1 MPLRR
6 AEELIATLPGVLSV
20 RIVAGDSGAV
30 GEIHVLTTNEVAPKN
45 MVRNIESALM
55 AQLGLRIDHRKVS
68 IAQSLDPVR
77 AADLPSGSNGGGTP
91 TPTSTPVLPFGA
103 IPGVAS
109 PEYVSGRDA
118 ALAAQRAAQEAA
130 ALASREIASRD
141 EAIRTLEANEAKARV
156 AAQVAAQIAA
166 QLAAQSGQVSTP
178 ASTPTSSVATNPP
191 AQSSNTVGVAPA
203 GAVSTTTPPRTRV
216 VSDVSAGRRSLIFE
230 DVEVRR
236 SRTLGVICRVTL
248 SKDGD
253 EFVGEASGQE
263 SERSRVELAARA
275 TVMAI
280 SEAVKAT
287 PGGDRSL
294 ALEGAKLI
302 DAFDRE
308 FVFVSL
314 VARIG
319 RENAVLTGSCEVRES
334 KETGAVLSV
343 LDATNRWMH
352 LDR

>member
-1 MPLRR
+1 MPEPHLSIPINFGPNSPSPSPLNGVIGSVLPLRR
-6 AEELIATLPGVLSV
+6 AEELISTLPGVLSV
-20 RIVAGDSGAV
+20 RIVPGDTGAI

-55 AQLGLRIDHRKVS
+55 AQLDLRIDHRKVS

-77 AADLPSGSNGGGTP
+77 ASDQPPAVVRTPAAPSMMS
-91 TPTSTPVLPFGA
+91 GA

-109 PEYVSGRDA
+109 PEYVSAREVTS
-118 ALAAQRAAQEAA
+118 QAA
-130 ALASREIASRD
+130 A
-141 EAIRTLEANEAKARV
+141 V
-156 AAQVAAQIAA
+156 AAQQAAQQAM
-166 QLAAQSGQVSTP
+166 
-178 ASTPTSSVATNPP
+178 PP
-191 AQSSNTVGVAPA
+191 VIPSAPVAPLGSA
-203 GAVSTTTPPRTRV
+203 TYGGAESSMVGKGAVAPQASSEPQG
-216 VSDVSAGRRSLIFE
+216 AGRRTLIFE

-236 SRTLGVICRVTL
+236 SRSLGVLCRVTL
-248 SKDGD
+248 SKEGR
-253 EFVGEASGQE
+253 EYIGEADGQE

-275 TVMAI
+275 TVLAI
-280 SEAVKAT
+280 AAAAKAT

-294 ALEGAKLI
+294 ALEGARVI
-302 DAFDRE
+302 EAFDRA

-314 VARIG
+314 LARIG

-334 KETGAVLSV
+334 KETSAVLSV

>member
-1 MPLRR
+1 LRR
-6 AEELIATLPGVLSV
+6 AEELISTLPGVLSV
-20 RIVAGDSGAV
+20 RIVPGDTGAI

-55 AQLGLRIDHRKVS
+55 AQLDLRIDHRKVS

-77 AADLPSGSNGGGTP
+77 ASDQPSAVVRTP
-91 TPTSTPVLPFGA
+91 ATPSMMSGA

-109 PEYVSGRDA
+109 PDYVSARAAASQAA
-118 ALAAQRAAQEAA
+118 ALAAEQA
-130 ALASREIASRD
+130 ALQTTQQDAPPMSPNSSVPPIGSATYSGGESSISG
-141 EAIRTLEANEAKARV
+141 KGSV
-156 AAQVAAQIAA
+156 APQVAAEPQ
-166 QLAAQSGQVSTP
+166 G
-178 ASTPTSSVATNPP
+178 
-191 AQSSNTVGVAPA
+191 G
-203 GAVSTTTPPRTRV
+203 
-216 VSDVSAGRRSLIFE
+216 GRRTLIFE

-236 SRTLGVICRVTL
+236 SRSLGVLCRVTL
-248 SKDGD
+248 SKEGR
-253 EFVGEASGQE
+253 EYIGEADGQE

-275 TVMAI
+275 TVLAI
-280 SEAVKAT
+280 AAAVKAT

-294 ALEGAKLI
+294 ALEGARVI
-302 DAFDRE
+302 EAFDRA

-314 VARIG
+314 LARIG

-334 KETGAVLSV
+334 KETSAVLSV

>member
-1 MPLRR
+1 MRR

-30 GEIHVLTTNEVAPKN
+30 GEIHVLTTSEVAPKN

-77 AADLPSGSNGGGTP
+77 AADLPLGGTANGGAAATP
-91 TPTSTPVLPFGA
+91 ASTPVLPFGA

-118 ALAAQRAAQEAA
+118 ALAAHRASQEAA
-130 ALASREIASRD
+130 ALAAREIASRE
-141 EAIRTLEANEAKARV
+141 EAIRALEANEARTRV

-166 QLAAQSGQVSTP
+166 QLAAQSGQGT
-178 ASTPTSSVATNPP
+178 TPTPSVATIQTP
-191 AQSSNTVGVAPA
+191 QSSISVGAAPA
-203 GAVSTTTPPRTRV
+203 AAVSTMTPPRTRAAV
-216 VSDVSAGRRSLIFE
+216 DVSAGRRTLIFE

-236 SRTLGVICRVTL
+236 SRTLGVVCRVTL

-253 EFVGEASGQE
+253 EFVGEANGQE

>member
-1 MPLRR
+1 MSADPRPFVSAPEPSLSIPINFGPNSPSPSPLSGVIGSVLPLRR
-6 AEELIATLPGVLSV
+6 AEELISTLPGVLSV
-20 RIVAGDSGAV
+20 RIVPGDTGAV

-55 AQLGLRIDHRKVS
+55 AQLDLRIDHRKVS

-77 AADLPSGSNGGGTP
+77 ASDQPPTVARTPAAPSIMPGG
-91 TPTSTPVLPFGA
+91 

-109 PEYVSGRDA
+109 PEYVSARETAQA
-118 ALAAQRAAQEAA
+118 AAAAVAAAQAGQQAAPQ
-130 ALASREIASRD
+130 D
-141 EAIRTLEANEAKARV
+141 V
-156 AAQVAAQIAA
+156 
-166 QLAAQSGQVSTP
+166 P
-178 ASTPTSSVATNPP
+178 PSTPTAWLPPLGSAT
-191 AQSSNTVGVAPA
+191 SGVAESSMSGKRA
-203 GAVSTTTPPRTRV
+203 AAPRA
-216 VSDVSAGRRSLIFE
+216 SAEPMGGGRRTLIFE

-236 SRTLGVICRVTL
+236 SRSLGVLCRVTL
-248 SKDGD
+248 SKEGR
-253 EFVGEASGQE
+253 EYIGEADGQE

-275 TVMAI
+275 TVLAI
-280 SEAVKAT
+280 QEAVKAT

-294 ALEGAKLI
+294 ALEGARVI
-302 DAFDRE
+302 EAFDRA

-314 VARIG
+314 LARIG

-334 KETGAVLSV
+334 KETSAVLSV